1 MAAVGEEFR
10 GRTLG
15 ALALTVAACVI
26 GVAVPSSA
34 AGATTTFQNSSPIT
48 IPASGNATPYPSS
61 IVVSGLQPVVSNLT
75 VTLHAFSHQNP
86 IEVGSVL
93 VAPDGRAMLLHFCV
107 GGNTSISP
115 VTFSLS
121 DAGASLPSG
130 LTPLAP
136 GGIYRP
142 TNHDCI
148 ASLPNFPPPGPGTNY
163 ANPGPHLGGTATLN
177 GTFGGADPNG
187 TWNLFVADFN
197 ASSTGSIAGGWS
209 LTLTTPDPAP
219 QPKADGT
226 LTIDANKGKVEKG
239 RKVALTGQLDVAAN
253 ESCEPNRQIQIQ
265 RRKKSQPDSAFA
277 TFETVQTDAT
287 GNFSLR
293 TKVNKTRFYRAVVSE
308 TEACDDETSNTQKVR
323 VQKKKAAQEA

>member
-1 MAAVGEEFR
+1 
-10 GRTLG
+10 
-15 ALALTVAACVI
+15 
-26 GVAVPSSA
+26 
-34 AGATTTFQNSSPIT
+34 
-48 IPASGNATPYPSS
+48 
-61 IVVSGLQPVVSNLT
+61 VVSGLQPAVSDLT
-75 VTLHAFSHQNP
+75 VTLHAFSHQSP

-115 VTFSLS
+115 VTFSIS
-121 DAGASLPSG
+121 DAGASLPTG

-136 GGIYRP
+136 GGVYRP
-142 TNHDCI
+142 THHDCI
-148 ASLPNFPPPGPGTNY
+148 PTLPNFPPPGPGTNY
-163 ANPGPHLGGTATLN
+163 ANPGPHLGGAATLN

-187 TWNLFVADFN
+187 TWNLFVRDFN
-197 ASSTGSIAGGWS
+197 ASSAGSIAGGWS
-209 LTLTTPDPAP
+209 LTLTTPDP
-219 QPKADGT
+219 PKADGT

-239 RKVALTGQLDVAAN
+239 RKVTLAGHLDVPSN
-253 ESCEPNRQIQIQ
+253 ESCEPGRQIQIQ

-293 TKVNKTRFYRAVVSE
+293 TKVKKTRFYRAVVSE
-308 TEACDDETSNTQKVR
+308 TGACDDETSNSQKVR